1 MGLIIRNG
9 LISNCEYSYKA
20 DILVENGEIAEI
32 GRNIPSS
39 IHDVI
44 DAEGKLVL
52 PGGVDVHTHMDLDL
66 GKYRAVDDFYTG
78 TKAAAY
84 GGTTTIVDHISF
96 GPNGCT
102 LHHQINEY
110 HKLAKNKSIIDYSF
124 HGVVQHVSMDIL
136 EEMESLVKEGI
147 TSFKIYMTYDN
158 MLHDEDILKI
168 LLRAKELGVVIAVHA
183 ENHGAIQYLRQYYKQ
198 IYKTTPIYHA
208 LSRPDSTEAE
218 AISRMIYLS
227 EIAGYPHLYFVH
239 VSTKKGLNEIIS
251 ARQRGVK
258 NIYCETCV
266 QYLTLTEDCY
276 KKENN
281 EGLKY
286 IMAPPLRKSEDVEFL
301 WKGIENNDV
310 DVIATDHCPFYLKN
324 KLDGKNDFSI
334 APGGVPGV
342 EERMEIVLTEGIKR
356 GLTINNLINKLSTKP
371 AKIFGLFPTKGSIQI
386 GMDGDIVI
394 LKQEEKIIK
403 NENRHSAVDYTT
415 YDGFKVNYVVETTI
429 QRGNIIIQNEK
440 MLANKG
446 DGEFLKRSM
455 KNNMEG

>member
-1 MGLIIRNG
+1 MGLIIKNG
-9 LISNCEYSYKA
+9 LISNCEDSYKA
-20 DILVENGEIAEI
+20 DILVENGKVSEI
-32 GRNIPSS
+32 GLNIPSS
-39 IHDVI
+39 IHEII
-44 DAEGKLVL
+44 DATGKLVL

-84 GGTTTIVDHISF
+84 GGTTTIVDHIAF
-96 GPNGCT
+96 GPNGCN
-102 LHHQINEY
+102 LHYQINEY

-124 HGVVQHVSMDIL
+124 HGVVQHVSIDIL
-136 EEMESLVKEGI
+136 EEMESLVEEGI
-147 TSFKIYMTYDN
+147 NSFKIYMTYDN
-158 MLHDEDILKI
+158 MLNDEDILKI

-198 IYKTTPIYHA
+198 INKTTPIYHA

-239 VSTKKGLNEIIS
+239 VSTKKGLDEIIS
-251 ARQRGVK
+251 ARQRGAK

-266 QYLTLTEDCY
+266 QYLTLTEECY

-286 IMAPPLRKSEDVEFL
+286 IMAPPLRKEEDVDFL
-301 WKGIENNDV
+301 WKGIENNDI

-324 KLDGKNDFSI
+324 KLDGINDFSI
-334 APGGVPGV
+334 APGGAPGV
-342 EERMEIVLTEGIKR
+342 EERMEVVLTEGIRR

-371 AKIFGLFPTKGSIQI
+371 AKIFGLFPKKGSIQV
-386 GMDGDIVI
+386 GMDGDIAI
-394 LKQEEKIIK
+394 LKQDKKIIK

-415 YDGFKVNYVVETTI
+415 YDDFEVDYIVETTI
-429 QRGNIIIQNEK
+429 QRGNIIIHDGK
-440 MLANKG
+440 LLANKG
-446 DGEFLKRSM
+446 DGKFLKRSR
-455 KNNMEG
+455 KK